1 MRFSHIALSCADPI
15 ATERW
20 YCAHFGFRRA
30 RVIPL
35 GEQQIVFLRNADGVY
50 LELFGAEGDAPTPR
64 PVGDGPHHP
73 GIRHLAFQ
81 VESVDAVLAA
91 IGDAAPVTL
100 GPLDFDA
107 FIPGWRTVW
116 VSDPDGNIVEISQG
130 YTDQENPP
138 ALEG

>member
-1 MRFSHIALSCADPI
+1 MASMQFSHVALSCQDPI
-15 ATERW
+15 ATERF
-20 YCAHFGFRRA
+20 YTQYFGFQRA

-35 GEQQIVFLRNADGVY
+35 GNTQIVFIKSGQTY
-50 LELFGAEGDAPTPR
+50 LELFAAEGGAQTPN
-64 PVGDGPHHP
+64 GDGPHTV

-81 VESVDAVLAA
+81 VDSVDDTLAA
-91 IGDAAPVTL
+91 LGDAAKVTL

-130 YTDQENPP
+130 YTDEENPP
-138 ALEG
+138 TL